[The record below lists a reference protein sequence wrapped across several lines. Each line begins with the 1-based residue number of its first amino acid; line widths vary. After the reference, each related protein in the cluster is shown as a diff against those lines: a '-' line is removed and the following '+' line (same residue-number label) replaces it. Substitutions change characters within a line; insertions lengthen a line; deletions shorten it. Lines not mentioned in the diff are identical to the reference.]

1 MLPRQADSKGI
12 ILVKLKKNLN
22 YWGNV
27 IFAPVRPTVAYEAT
41 LLYSDV
47 LVYSEVKRLSNI

>member
-27 IFAPVRPTVAYEAT
+27 IFEPVRPTIVYEAT